1 MKKNSS
7 IMLTYEDYERLSL
20 LLDTINGPKQE
31 ELDPLRAELD
41 RASIVERHDIPATV
55 VTMNA
60 KVRCLDQTTGIERNV
75 TLVYPSDSN
84 SAEGRISVLAPLGSA
99 LLGLSVGQTIDW
111 QVMGGRRL
119 KLKVLEVKHAARE
132 TA

>member
-1 MKKNSS
+1 MKKNTS

-20 LLDTINGPKQE
+20 LLDTINGPKRE

-60 KVRCLDQTTGIERNV
+60 KVRCVDMTTGIERNV

-84 SAEGRISVLAPLGSA
+84 SAEGRISVLAPFGSA

-119 KLKVLEVKHAARE
+119 KLKVLGVSHAMRE